1 MLFEVEKNRSG
12 TRARIGNLVTPHGKV
27 KTPVFM
33 PVGTQGAVKT
43 LAPWELDEIGF
54 EIILANTYH
63 LHLRPG
69 ENLIAEMGGLQHWTT
84 WSKPMLTDSGGYQ
97 AFSLGVTKGRL
108 SKITDQFVKFSSHLD
123 GNKVT
128 FTPEG
133 VLDIQYKLGSDIVMV
148 LDDCAPYPANRKR
161 LETSVVRTG
170 EWAKKSYDYWLKKEM
185 GQGGRALF
193 GIVQGGMEKDLRQ
206 ESLRQI
212 QAIPFDGIAIG
223 GVSVG
228 EGKAKM
234 LEAVNYIAEDLDPA
248 RPHYLMG
255 VGEPGDLIR
264 MIDRGIDMFDCVL
277 ATRLARHGAFWVQ
290 EGFKRLNIK
299 SATFA
304 QDEQA
309 LDPSCQCRMCRTFSR
324 SYIRHLF
331 MSNESL
337 AWRILSYHNLY
348 LLHNLIR
355 EIRVEI
361 EQGTFTKKYREYL
374 KAI

>member
-1 MLFEVEKNRSG
+1 
-12 TRARIGNLVTPHGKV
+12 
-27 KTPVFM
+27 M

-43 LAPWELDEIGF
+43 LAPWELSEIGF

-69 ENLIAEMGGLQHWTT
+69 ENLIAAMGGLQKWSK

-97 AFSLGVTKGRL
+97 AFSLGVTKGKL
-108 SKITDQFVKFSSHLD
+108 SKITDEFVKFNSHLD
-123 GNKVT
+123 GNNVT
-128 FTPEG
+128 FTPDG
-133 VLDIQYKLGSDIVMV
+133 VLDIQHKLGSDIVMV

-161 LETSVVRTG
+161 LEISVARTG
-170 EWAKKSYDYWLKKEM
+170 EWAKKSYDYWKK
-185 GQGGRALF
+185 QGMDRSSKGEAGKVGKALF

-228 EGKAKM
+228 EGKTKM
-234 LEAVNYIAEDLDPA
+234 VEAVDYIAEELDPT

-255 VGEPGDLIR
+255 VGEPDDLIR
-264 MIDRGIDMFDCVL
+264 MIHRGIDMFDCVL
-277 ATRLARHGAFWVQ
+277 ATRLARHGAFWIQ

-309 LDPSCQCRMCRTFSR
+309 LDPSCQCRMCQTFTR
-324 SYIRHLF
+324 SYVRHLF

-337 AWRILSYHNLY
+337 AWRILSYHNLF
-348 LLHNLIR
+348 LLQNLIQ
-355 EIRVEI
+355 EIHVEI
-361 EQGTFTKKYREYL
+361 EQGTFTEKYQQYL